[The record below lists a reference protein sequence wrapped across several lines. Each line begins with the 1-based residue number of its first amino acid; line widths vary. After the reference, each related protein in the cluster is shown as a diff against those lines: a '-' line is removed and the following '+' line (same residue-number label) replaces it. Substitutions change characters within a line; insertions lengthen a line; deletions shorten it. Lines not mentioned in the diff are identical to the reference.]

1 MIRVS
6 ILALAALAACAS
18 PPPPTTPE
26 PTPVALLVDPV
37 ALMADVLAL
46 ADDALEGRRAG
57 TPGGA
62 RAADAVE
69 RRLRRTGA
77 RPAFADGY
85 RQPVVLPQSG
95 GGTNIVARVE
105 GTVFP
110 QQAILVTA
118 HFDGLGVASGRIF
131 NGADDNASGV
141 ATLAALADYLRRNP
155 PQHTVYLAALD
166 AEEQGL
172 VGAQALAAD
181 PPVPLGAVLAVV
193 NLDMVSRGDLWAA
206 GAAHYP
212 HLGQLLRDA
221 GLPLRFGHDTGG
233 GADNWTSA
241 SDHAAFHQRGV
252 PFVYFGV
259 EDHPDY
265 HQPTD
270 DASRIDP
277 LTFARAADTIVRAV
291 EILDA
296 SHAALVEGR

>member
-1 MIRVS
+1 MRLPL
-6 ILALAALAACAS
+6 LALAVLAACAS
-18 PPPPTTPE
+18 PPPPPPE
-26 PTPVALLVDPV
+26 AAPVALLVDPV
-37 ALMADVLAL
+37 ALMADVTAL
-46 ADDALEGRRAG
+46 ADDDFQGRRAG

-77 RPAFADGY
+77 APAFADGY
-85 RQPVVLPQSG
+85 RQPVVLPQG
-95 GGTNIVARVE
+95 GAGTNLVARVE

-118 HFDGLGVASGRIF
+118 HFDHLGVVSGRVY

-141 ATLAALADYLRRNP
+141 ATLAALADHLRRHP

-172 VGAQALAAD
+172 VGAQALASD
-181 PPVPLGAVLAVV
+181 PPVPLGAILAVV
-193 NLDMVSRGDLWAA
+193 NLDMVSRGELWAA

-212 HLGQLLRDA
+212 HLGRLLRDA
-221 GLPLRFGHDTGG
+221 GLPLRFGHDTG
-233 GADNWTSA
+233 ADAENWTSA

-259 EDHPDY
+259 EDHADY
-265 HQPTD
+265 HQTTD
-270 DASRIDP
+270 DAARIDP
-277 LTFARAADTIVRAV
+277 ATFARAADTIVRAV
-291 EILDA
+291 GVLDA